1 MALWGKEDL
10 VGSKGTVTI
19 NLSTGV
25 VTGSGTTFNTSGYAA
40 EQGDVV
46 VVGAGATYG
55 RAIVQSVASDTS
67 LTLAHTDDLIADSNN
82 ATTVVAGTTYF
93 ITRSP
98 ISAITDNQYAAPDA
112 KSNRFSGVFGVDTTE
127 HGVANAASGDARK
140 YAAPHAGWVGVT
152 TYIDCHSNLRVKTE
166 TLVAMSE
173 ITDAAGGRDAED
185 TIYPDS

>member
-98 ISAITDNQYAAPDA
+98 ISAITDNQYAAQQ
-112 KSNRFSGVFGVDTTE
+112 
-127 HGVANAASGDARK
+127 
-140 YAAPHAGWVGVT
+140 
-152 TYIDCHSNLRVKTE
+152 CRV
-166 TLVAMSE
+166 
-173 ITDAAGGRDAED
+173 
-185 TIYPDS
+185 

>member
-10 VGSKGTVTI
+10 VGNKGTVAI

-25 VTGSGTTFNTSGYAA
+25 VTGSGTTFSTSGYAA
-40 EQGDVV
+40 EQGDVI

-55 RAIVQSVASDTS
+55 RAIVQSVASTTS
-67 LTLAHTDDLIADSNN
+67 LTMSHVDNIIKDGSTAN
-82 ATTVVAGTTYF
+82 VVGGTSYF

-98 ISAITDNQYAAPDA
+98 ISAITDNQYGAPDV

-127 HGVANAASGDARK
+127 QGVARAATGSK

-152 TYIDCHSNLRVKTE
+152 TYVDTHGTLRVKTE

-185 TIYPDS
+185 AIYPDS